1 MRGVHPFKCKKK
13 FLEFLK
19 SGKTLNEYIVLQFD
33 EKLTGEEIEPY
44 LGNFIDNFYFFAN
57 CDITEEFFEKHFDEL
72 VTSSDDIYLYVKL
85 SEPFLEKCIPYWDNF
100 VWSNVSASQKLSES
114 FIEKYSDKV
123 DWERIFSC
131 QDLSIPFIEKWYRII
146 IDNIQNYQS
155 GIYKLDA
162 RMLWNN
168 ILAVQNLDSAF
179 VKKYFDKIDWN
190 IISGSITL
198 EIARDYKDY
207 INWNLVS
214 SYGRR
219 DFSEEFADEFAD
231 KLNLSL
237 LCESNKFSEAF
248 LEKHIKNIKIN
259 NILATQSVSPDF
271 ILRHSG
277 KFTKISKRLILK
289 NNKIKKDMEFYE
301 KVGHLF
307 QFSSV
312 PYSEDVLREIIKKNL
327 YKFDVNQFIAGSDL
341 GCLRQVGKFLVD

>member
-1 MRGVHPFKCKKK
+1 MREVHPFKCKKK

-19 SGKTLNEYIVLQFD
+19 SGKTLNEHILLQFD

-44 LGNFIDNFYFFAN
+44 LGDFIDNFCYFAN

-85 SEPFLEKCIPYWDNF
+85 SEPVLEKCVPYWDNF
-100 VWSNVSASQKLSES
+100 VWSNISASQKLSES

-131 QDLSIPFIEKWYRII
+131 QDLSIPFIEKWYRIVT
-146 IDNIQNYQS
+146 DNIQSNA
-155 GIYKLDA
+155 YKLDA
-162 RMLWNN
+162 KMLWNN

-179 VKKYFDKIDWN
+179 VKKYFDKMDWN
-190 IISGSITL
+190 IISGNINL

-207 INWNLVS
+207 INWYLVS
-214 SYGRR
+214 YYGRR
-219 DFSEEFADEFAD
+219 DFSEEFVDEFAD

-237 LCESNKFSEAF
+237 LCVSDKFSEAF
-248 LEKHIKNIKIN
+248 LEKHIKKIKIN

-271 ILRHSG
+271 ILRHIG
-277 KFTKISKRLILK
+277 KFTKISRRLIL
-289 NNKIKKDMEFYE
+289 NNEGIKKDLEFYE

-307 QFSSV
+307 QFSSI
-312 PYSEDVLREIIKKNL
+312 PFSEDVLRDIIRKNL
-327 YKFDVNQFIAGSDL
+327 YKFNVNQFIIGSDL
-341 GCLRQVGKFLVD
+341 DVLRGVAKHLVA